1 MFNLFCINRV
11 NRSRKNRERA
21 FRSVSTT
28 EESWA
33 CKAISEGI
41 GLEERSWTADSSS
54 SPVEELEAEENG
66 SASDELDQASEG
78 GSISS
83 SFESAG
89 EDGVPAEL
97 RSHAQLASMFCLT
110 PS

>member
-1 MFNLFCINRV
+1 M
-11 NRSRKNRERA
+11 
-21 FRSVSTT
+21 STT

-41 GLEERSWTADSSS
+41 GLEERSWTA
-54 SPVEELEAEENG
+54 VEELEAEENG

-97 RSHAQLASMFCLT
+97 RSHAQLASMFFLT